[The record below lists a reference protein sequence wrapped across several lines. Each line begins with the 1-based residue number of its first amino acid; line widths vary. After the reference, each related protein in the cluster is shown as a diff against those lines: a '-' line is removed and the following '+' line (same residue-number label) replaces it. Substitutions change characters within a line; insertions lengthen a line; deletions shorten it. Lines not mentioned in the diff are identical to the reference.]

1 MTSSTGSTGSTAF
14 SWDPETAEAYHQPGI
29 EALFWRPAPCLLIT
43 RVRGHATLAGLR
55 FYTERAVHEM
65 RHGRLTVFHDWYEL
79 TGYDPEAR
87 DELRRWGKVHNDDF
101 IGVHYLVRS
110 KVIAM
115 LISVAALTLGRDL
128 IATTERDA
136 FLARLHGVL
145 GPQR

>member
-1 MTSSTGSTGSTAF
+1 MQPFA
-14 SWDPETAEAYHQPGI
+14 WNPESAEPYRDATI
-29 EALFWRPAPCLLIT
+29 EVLLWRPAPCVLVT
-43 RVRGHATLAGLR
+43 RARGHASARALR
-55 FYTERAVHEM
+55 FYTDHAEHEM
-65 RHGRLTVFHDWYEL
+65 RHGRLTVFHDWFEL

-87 DELRRWGKVHNDDF
+87 DEIRRWGKVHNHDF

-128 IATTERDA
+128 LATTERDP
-136 FLARLHGVL
+136 FLAKLAAAL